1 MDFVDQFSFDI
12 ALEIMEFQIWKNR
25 LEGFKILFERSASI
39 DFWLSFSEEIEIG
52 AIDYLYFQRI
62 GQLGLRDK
70 VKNRRENI
78 GQNFVI
84 HPDF

>member
-1 MDFVDQFSFDI
+1 MDFVDQFAFDV
-12 ALEIMEFQIWKNR
+12 ALVIMEFQIWKNR
-25 LEGFKILFERSASI
+25 LERFKILFERSASI

-52 AIDYLYFQRI
+52 AIDYLYFQKI

-78 GQNFVI
+78 SQNFWGNSE
-84 HPDF
+84 F